1 METDIQDGVRPF
13 PIANFQSAQF
23 PQFLASSP
31 VQHYGETEK
40 TVAFPVLRLK
50 YRKRLQAVGFDQNTH
65 DDELREALARR
76 VLNTTIP
83 RSVRVYELSA

>member
-1 METDIQDGVRPF
+1 MKTDIQDGAHPF

-23 PQFLASSP
+23 PKFLASSP
-31 VQHYGETEK
+31 VQHYSETEK
-40 TVAFPVLRLK
+40 TVAFPVHRLK
-50 YRKRLQAVGFDQNTH
+50 HRKRLQSVGFDQNIH

-83 RSVRVYELSA
+83 HSVRVCELSA